1 MKNFFKILTA
11 SLIFGIVIFAS
22 SCDLKEIA
30 KQNVW
35 VEKDVSYTV
44 SDVEYTVSTYMLY
57 NDGSYSTDSKLQDDI
72 TLGNGWNIF
81 MVFTCDSSDTT
92 TAILKNKW
100 LFKNFNG
107 TIDLTKEDSESTV
120 SDDLSESDE
129 EKMTSITFDDT
140 LWSLFYI
147 PNYTTFEKSATSSVP
162 SEMLSKNASA
172 YTKVTDLKNISL
184 KKILANILL
193 DYLDQSKNTFVILF

>member
-193 DYLDQSKNTFVILF
+193 DYLD

>member
-11 SLIFGIVIFAS
+11 SLIFGIMIFAS

-57 NDGSYSTDSKLQDDI
+57 NDGSYSTDSKLQKDI
-72 TLGNGWNIF
+72 ELGKGWNIF
-81 MVFTCDSSDTT
+81 MVFTCDSSNTT

-107 TIDLTKEDSESTV
+107 TIDFSKEEESTV
-120 SDDLSESDE
+120 ESGLSAE
-129 EKMTSITFDDT
+129 EEQKITSITFDDT

-193 DYLDQSKNTFVILF
+193 DYLD